1 MKPPSKANRATGLAI
16 LIISILL
23 FITYSYFLLAS
34 PWGVLLLQ
42 LTILAAVAALAAVMA
57 WIGFTMATAQ
67 RTRVD

>member
-1 MKPPSKANRATGLAI
+1 MKPPSKANRVTGVAI

-23 FITYSYFLLAS
+23 FIIYSYFLLAS
-34 PWGVLLLQ
+34 PWGLLLLQ

-57 WIGFTMATAQ
+57 WIGFTIATAP